1 MNRTDVIVIGG
12 GVIGSSITYDL
23 SKLGKRVLMLER
35 RDNGSGSAG
44 ASDGVVGYHT
54 KKPGLQMELAI
65 QSIAMFDHLSEEL
78 GMDIEYRR
86 NCGGMQPAETKLEWE
101 ILSEIVEEQRRS
113 GVDIR
118 MISMENA
125 CKIEP
130 QLNPDLYGALYSPTS
145 GKVNPL
151 QLTFAYVQAAKRMG
165 ARILR
170 NTEVREILVK
180 MRRAMGVE
188 TDKGTFYA
196 DQIIDAAG
204 SWAAEVAAMAG
215 VDLPIRPRKG
225 QLFITEPLGPF
236 MNVTL
241 QCARY
246 NVIKFKPEAVGDK
259 AALRMG
265 ASLSIEQGSNGGLI
279 IGSTREFAGFDREN
293 TLEAMEVTMRRAMR
307 FFPALKDVN
316 IIRAFAGLRPFTP
329 DGLPI
334 LGEVEKLPGF
344 YVAAGHEGDGIALAP
359 ITGKLMAELL
369 AQGKA
374 SYSLEA
380 FSPNR
385 FRKWSEESE
394 LYLR

>member
-1 MNRTDVIVIGG
+1 MNRPEIIVIGG
-12 GVIGSSITYDL
+12 GVIGSSITYYL
-23 SKLGKRVLMLER
+23 SKMGKKVLMIEKK
-35 RDNGSGSAG
+35 DNCSGSAG

-65 QSIAMFDHLSEEL
+65 RSIAMFEELSKEL
-78 GMDIEYRR
+78 GMDIEYRKD
-86 NCGGMQPAETKLEWE
+86 CGGMQPAETKLEWE
-101 ILSEIVEEQRRS
+101 ILSEIVKEQRQS

-118 MISMENA
+118 MISIEEA

-130 QLNPDLYGALYSPTS
+130 QLNPDLYGALYSPTC
-145 GKVNPL
+145 GKVNPIR
-151 QLTFAYVQAAKRMG
+151 LTFAYVQAAKRLG
-165 ARILR
+165 AQVLS
-170 NTEVREILVK
+170 NTEVTDVLVK
-180 MRRAMGVE
+180 MGRVMGVE
-188 TDKGTFYA
+188 TSKGTYYA
-196 DQIIDAAG
+196 DQVIDAAG
-204 SWAAEVAAMAG
+204 SWAAEIAAMAG

-236 MNVTL
+236 MDVTL

-259 AALRMG
+259 AVLRMG
-265 ASLSIEQGSNGGLI
+265 ASLSIEQTENGGLV
-279 IGSTREFAGFDREN
+279 IGSTREFVGYDREN

-329 DGLPI
+329 DGIPVI
-334 LGEVEKLPGF
+334 GEVEKLPGVF
-344 YVAAGHEGDGIALAP
+344 VAAGHEGDGIALAP

-369 AQGKA
+369 VQGKS

-385 FRKWSEESE
+385 FRRWSEGDFE
-394 LYLR
+394 

>member
-1 MNRTDVIVIGG
+1 MNRPEIIVIGG
-12 GVIGSSITYDL
+12 GVIGSSITYYL
-23 SKLGKRVLMLER
+23 SKMGKKVLMIEKK
-35 RDNGSGSAG
+35 DNCSGSAG

-65 QSIAMFDHLSEEL
+65 RSIAMFEELSKEL
-78 GMDIEYRR
+78 GMDIEYRKD
-86 NCGGMQPAETKLEWE
+86 CGGMQPAETKLEWE
-101 ILSEIVEEQRRS
+101 ILSEIVKEQRQS

-118 MISMENA
+118 MISIEEA

-145 GKVNPL
+145 GKVNPIR
-151 QLTFAYVQAAKRMG
+151 LTFAYVQAAKRLG
-165 ARILR
+165 AQVLS
-170 NTEVREILVK
+170 NTEVTDVLVK
-180 MRRAMGVE
+180 MGRVMGVE
-188 TDKGTFYA
+188 TSKGTYYA
-196 DQIIDAAG
+196 DQVIDAAG
-204 SWAAEVAAMAG
+204 SWAAEIAAMAG

-236 MNVTL
+236 MDVTL

-259 AALRMG
+259 AVLRMG
-265 ASLSIEQGSNGGLI
+265 ASLSIEQTENGGLV
-279 IGSTREFAGFDREN
+279 IGSTREFVGYDREN

-329 DGLPI
+329 DGIPVI
-334 LGEVEKLPGF
+334 GEVEKLPGF
-344 YVAAGHEGDGIALAP
+344 FVAAGHEGDGIALAP

-369 AQGKA
+369 VQGKS
-374 SYSLEA
+374 SYPLEA

-385 FRKWSEESE
+385 FRRWSEGDFD
-394 LYLR
+394 

>member
-1 MNRTDVIVIGG
+1 MNRPEIIVIGG
-12 GVIGSSITYDL
+12 GVIGSSITYYL
-23 SKLGKRVLMLER
+23 SKMGKKVLMIEKK
-35 RDNGSGSAG
+35 DNCSGSAG

-65 QSIAMFDHLSEEL
+65 RSIAMFEELSKEL
-78 GMDIEYRR
+78 GMDIEYRKD
-86 NCGGMQPAETKLEWE
+86 CGGMQPAETKLEWE
-101 ILSEIVEEQRRS
+101 ILSEIVKEQRQS

-118 MISMENA
+118 MISIEEA

-145 GKVNPL
+145 GKVNPIR
-151 QLTFAYVQAAKRMG
+151 LTFAYVQAAKRLG
-165 ARILR
+165 AQVLS
-170 NTEVREILVK
+170 NTEVTDVLVK
-180 MRRAMGVE
+180 MGRVMGVE
-188 TDKGTFYA
+188 TSKGTYYA
-196 DQIIDAAG
+196 DQVIDAAG
-204 SWAAEVAAMAG
+204 SWAAEIAAMAG

-236 MNVTL
+236 MDVTL

-259 AALRMG
+259 AVLRMG
-265 ASLSIEQGSNGGLI
+265 ASLSIEQTENGGLV
-279 IGSTREFAGFDREN
+279 IGSTREFVGYDREN

-329 DGLPI
+329 DGIPVI
-334 LGEVEKLPGF
+334 GEVEKLPGF
-344 YVAAGHEGDGIALAP
+344 FVAAGHEGDGIALAP
-359 ITGKLMAELL
+359 IPGKLMAELL
-369 AQGKA
+369 VQGKS
-374 SYSLEA
+374 SYPLEA

-385 FRKWSEESE
+385 FRRWSEGDFE
-394 LYLR
+394 

>member
-1 MNRTDVIVIGG
+1 MNRPEIIVIGG
-12 GVIGSSITYDL
+12 GVIGSSITYYL
-23 SKLGKRVLMLER
+23 SKMGKKVLMIEKK
-35 RDNGSGSAG
+35 DNCSGSAG

-65 QSIAMFDHLSEEL
+65 RSIAMFEELSKEL
-78 GMDIEYRR
+78 GMDIEYRKD
-86 NCGGMQPAETKLEWE
+86 CGGMQPAETKLEWE
-101 ILSEIVEEQRRS
+101 ILSEIVKEQRQS

-118 MISMENA
+118 MISIEEA

-145 GKVNPL
+145 GKVNPIR
-151 QLTFAYVQAAKRMG
+151 LTFAYVLAAKRLG
-165 ARILR
+165 AQVLS
-170 NTEVREILVK
+170 NTEVTDVLVK
-180 MRRAMGVE
+180 MGRVMGVE
-188 TDKGTFYA
+188 TSKGTYYA
-196 DQIIDAAG
+196 DQVIDAAG
-204 SWAAEVAAMAG
+204 SWAAEIAAMAG

-236 MNVTL
+236 MDVTL

-259 AALRMG
+259 AVLRMG
-265 ASLSIEQGSNGGLI
+265 ASLSIEQTENGGLV
-279 IGSTREFAGFDREN
+279 IGSTREFVGYDREN

-329 DGLPI
+329 DGIPVI
-334 LGEVEKLPGF
+334 GEVEKLPGF
-344 YVAAGHEGDGIALAP
+344 FVAAGHEGDGIALAP

-369 AQGKA
+369 VQGKS
-374 SYSLEA
+374 SYPLEA

-385 FRKWSEESE
+385 FRRWSEGDFE
-394 LYLR
+394 

>member
-1 MNRTDVIVIGG
+1 MSRPEIIVIGG
-12 GVIGSSITYDL
+12 GVIGSSITYYL
-23 SKLGKRVLMLER
+23 SKMGKKVLMIEKK
-35 RDNGSGSAG
+35 DNCSGSAG

-65 QSIAMFDHLSEEL
+65 QSIAMFEELSKEL
-78 GMDIEYRR
+78 GMDIEYRKD
-86 NCGGMQPAETKLEWE
+86 CGGMQPAETKLEWE
-101 ILSEIVEEQRRS
+101 ILSEIVKEQRKS

-118 MISMENA
+118 MISIEEA

-145 GKVNPL
+145 GKVNPIR
-151 QLTFAYVQAAKRMG
+151 LTFAYIQAAKRLG
-165 ARILR
+165 AQVLS
-170 NTEVREILVK
+170 NTEVTDVLVK
-180 MRRAMGVE
+180 MGRVMGVQ
-188 TDKGTFYA
+188 TSRGVYYA
-196 DQIIDAAG
+196 DQVIDAAG
-204 SWAAEVAAMAG
+204 SWAAEIAAMAG

-236 MNVTL
+236 MDVTL

-259 AALRMG
+259 AVLRMG
-265 ASLSIEQGSNGGLI
+265 ASLSIEQTENGGLV
-279 IGSTREFAGFDREN
+279 IGSTREFAGYDREN

-329 DGLPI
+329 DGIPVI
-334 LGEVEKLPGF
+334 GEVEKLPGF
-344 YVAAGHEGDGIALAP
+344 FVAAGHEGDGIALAP

-369 AQGKA
+369 VQGKS
-374 SYSLEA
+374 SYPLEA

-385 FRKWSEESE
+385 FRRWSEGDFE
-394 LYLR
+394 

>member
-1 MNRTDVIVIGG
+1 MSRPEIIVIGG
-12 GVIGSSITYDL
+12 GVIGSSITYYL
-23 SKLGKRVLMLER
+23 SKMGKKVLMIEKK
-35 RDNGSGSAG
+35 DNCSGSAG

-65 QSIAMFDHLSEEL
+65 QSIAMFEELSKEL
-78 GMDIEYRR
+78 GMDIEYRKD
-86 NCGGMQPAETKLEWE
+86 CGGMQPAETKLEWE
-101 ILSEIVEEQRRS
+101 ILSEIVKEQRKS

-118 MISMENA
+118 MISIEEA

-145 GKVNPL
+145 GKVNPIR
-151 QLTFAYVQAAKRMG
+151 LTFAYIQAAKRLG
-165 ARILR
+165 AQVLS
-170 NTEVREILVK
+170 NTEVTDVLVK
-180 MRRAMGVE
+180 MGRVMGVQ
-188 TDKGTFYA
+188 TSRGVYYA
-196 DQIIDAAG
+196 DQVIDAAG
-204 SWAAEVAAMAG
+204 SWAAEIATMAG

-236 MNVTL
+236 MDVTL

-259 AALRMG
+259 AVLRMG
-265 ASLSIEQGSNGGLI
+265 ASLSIEQTENGGLV
-279 IGSTREFAGFDREN
+279 IGSTREFAGYDREN

-329 DGLPI
+329 DGIPVI
-334 LGEVEKLPGF
+334 GEVEKLPGF
-344 YVAAGHEGDGIALAP
+344 FVAAGHEGDGIALAP

-369 AQGKA
+369 VQGKS
-374 SYSLEA
+374 SYPLEA

-385 FRKWSEESE
+385 FRRWSEGDFE
-394 LYLR
+394 

>member
-1 MNRTDVIVIGG
+1 
-12 GVIGSSITYDL
+12 
-23 SKLGKRVLMLER
+23 
-35 RDNGSGSAG
+35 
-44 ASDGVVGYHT
+44 
-54 KKPGLQMELAI
+54 MELAI
-65 QSIAMFDHLSEEL
+65 RSIAMFEELSKEL
-78 GMDIEYRR
+78 GMDIEYRKD
-86 NCGGMQPAETKLEWE
+86 CGGMQPAETKLEWE
-101 ILSEIVEEQRRS
+101 ILSEIVKEQRQS

-118 MISMENA
+118 MISIEEA

-145 GKVNPL
+145 GKVNPIR
-151 QLTFAYVQAAKRMG
+151 LTFAYVQAAKRLG
-165 ARILR
+165 AQVLS
-170 NTEVREILVK
+170 NTEVTDVLVK
-180 MRRAMGVE
+180 MGRVMGVE
-188 TDKGTFYA
+188 TSKGTYYA
-196 DQIIDAAG
+196 DQVIDAAG
-204 SWAAEVAAMAG
+204 SWAAEIAAMAG

-236 MNVTL
+236 MDVTL

-259 AALRMG
+259 AVLRMG
-265 ASLSIEQGSNGGLI
+265 ASLSIEQTENGGLV
-279 IGSTREFAGFDREN
+279 IGSTREFVGYDREN

-329 DGLPI
+329 DGIPVI
-334 LGEVEKLPGF
+334 GEVEKLPGF
-344 YVAAGHEGDGIALAP
+344 FVAAGHEGDGIALAP

-369 AQGKA
+369 VQGKS

-385 FRKWSEESE
+385 FRRWSEGDFE
-394 LYLR
+394 

>member
-1 MNRTDVIVIGG
+1 MNRPEIIVIGG
-12 GVIGSSITYDL
+12 GVIGSSITYYL
-23 SKLGKRVLMLER
+23 SKMGKKVLMIEKK
-35 RDNGSGSAG
+35 DNCSGSAG

-54 KKPGLQMELAI
+54 KKPGFQMELAI
-65 QSIAMFDHLSEEL
+65 RSIAMFEELSKEL
-78 GMDIEYRR
+78 GMDIEYRKD
-86 NCGGMQPAETKLEWE
+86 CGGMQPAETKLEWE
-101 ILSEIVEEQRRS
+101 ILSEIVKEQRQS

-118 MISMENA
+118 MISIEEA

-145 GKVNPL
+145 GKVNPIR
-151 QLTFAYVQAAKRMG
+151 LTFAYVQAAKRLG
-165 ARILR
+165 AQVLS
-170 NTEVREILVK
+170 NTEVTDVMVK
-180 MRRAMGVE
+180 MGRVMGVE
-188 TDKGTFYA
+188 TSKGTYYA
-196 DQIIDAAG
+196 DQVIDAAG
-204 SWAAEVAAMAG
+204 SWAAEIAAMAG

-236 MNVTL
+236 MDVTL

-259 AALRMG
+259 AVLRMG
-265 ASLSIEQGSNGGLI
+265 ASLSIEQTENGGLV
-279 IGSTREFAGFDREN
+279 IGSTREFVGYDREN

-329 DGLPI
+329 DGIPVI
-334 LGEVEKLPGF
+334 GEVEKLPGF
-344 YVAAGHEGDGIALAP
+344 FVAAGHEGDGIALAP

-369 AQGKA
+369 VQGKS
-374 SYSLEA
+374 SYPLEA

-385 FRKWSEESE
+385 FRRWSEGDFE
-394 LYLR
+394 

>member
-1 MNRTDVIVIGG
+1 MNRPEIIVIGG
-12 GVIGSSITYDL
+12 GVIGSSITYYL
-23 SKLGKRVLMLER
+23 SKMGKKVLMIEKK
-35 RDNGSGSAG
+35 DYCSGSAG

-65 QSIAMFDHLSEEL
+65 RSIAMFEELSKEL
-78 GMDIEYRR
+78 GMDIEYRKD
-86 NCGGMQPAETKLEWE
+86 CGGMQPAETKLEWE
-101 ILSEIVEEQRRS
+101 ILSEIVKEQRQS

-118 MISMENA
+118 MISIEEA

-145 GKVNPL
+145 GKVNPIR
-151 QLTFAYVQAAKRMG
+151 LTFAYVQAAKRLG
-165 ARILR
+165 AQVLS
-170 NTEVREILVK
+170 NTEVTDVLVK
-180 MRRAMGVE
+180 MGRVMGVE
-188 TDKGTFYA
+188 TSKGTYYA
-196 DQIIDAAG
+196 DQVIDAAG
-204 SWAAEVAAMAG
+204 SWAAEIAAMAG

-236 MNVTL
+236 MDVTL

-259 AALRMG
+259 AVLRMG
-265 ASLSIEQGSNGGLI
+265 ASLSIEQTENGGLV
-279 IGSTREFAGFDREN
+279 IGSTREFVGYDREN

-329 DGLPI
+329 DGIPVI
-334 LGEVEKLPGF
+334 GEVEKLPGF
-344 YVAAGHEGDGIALAP
+344 FVAAGHEGDGIALAP

-369 AQGKA
+369 VQGKS
-374 SYSLEA
+374 SYPLEA

-385 FRKWSEESE
+385 FRRWSEGDFE
-394 LYLR
+394 

>member
-1 MNRTDVIVIGG
+1 MNRPEIIVIGG
-12 GVIGSSITYDL
+12 GVIGSSITYYL
-23 SKLGKRVLMLER
+23 SKMGKKVLMIEKK
-35 RDNGSGSAG
+35 DNCSGSAG

-65 QSIAMFDHLSEEL
+65 RSIAMFEELSKEL
-78 GMDIEYRR
+78 GMDIEYRKD
-86 NCGGMQPAETKLEWE
+86 CGGMQPAETKLEWE
-101 ILSEIVEEQRRS
+101 ILSEIVKEQRQS

-118 MISMENA
+118 MISIEEA

-145 GKVNPL
+145 GKVNPIR
-151 QLTFAYVQAAKRMG
+151 LTFAYVQAAKRLG
-165 ARILR
+165 AQVLS
-170 NTEVREILVK
+170 NTEVTDVLVK
-180 MRRAMGVE
+180 MGRVMGVE
-188 TDKGTFYA
+188 TSKGTYYA
-196 DQIIDAAG
+196 DQVIDAAG
-204 SWAAEVAAMAG
+204 SWAAEIAAMAG

-236 MNVTL
+236 MDVTL

-259 AALRMG
+259 AVLRMG
-265 ASLSIEQGSNGGLI
+265 ASLSIEQTENGGLV
-279 IGSTREFAGFDREN
+279 IGSTREFVGYDREN

-329 DGLPI
+329 DGIPVI
-334 LGEVEKLPGF
+334 GEVEKLPGF
-344 YVAAGHEGDGIALAP
+344 FVAAGHEGDGIALAP

-369 AQGKA
+369 VQGKS
-374 SYSLEA
+374 SYPLEA

-385 FRKWSEESE
+385 FRRWSEGDFE
-394 LYLR
+394 

>member
-1 MNRTDVIVIGG
+1 MNRPEIIVIGG
-12 GVIGSSITYDL
+12 GVIGSSITYYL
-23 SKLGKRVLMLER
+23 SKMGKKVLMIEKK
-35 RDNGSGSAG
+35 DNCSGSAG

-65 QSIAMFDHLSEEL
+65 RSIAMFEELSKEL
-78 GMDIEYRR
+78 GMDIEYRKD
-86 NCGGMQPAETKLEWE
+86 CGGMQPAETKWEWE
-101 ILSEIVEEQRRS
+101 ILSEIVKEQRQS

-118 MISMENA
+118 MISIEEA

-145 GKVNPL
+145 GKVNPIR
-151 QLTFAYVQAAKRMG
+151 LTFAYVQAAKRLG
-165 ARILR
+165 AQVLS
-170 NTEVREILVK
+170 NTEVTDVLVK
-180 MRRAMGVE
+180 MGRVMGVE
-188 TDKGTFYA
+188 TSKGTYYA
-196 DQIIDAAG
+196 DQVIDAAG
-204 SWAAEVAAMAG
+204 SWAAEIAAMAG

-236 MNVTL
+236 MDVTL

-259 AALRMG
+259 AVLRMG
-265 ASLSIEQGSNGGLI
+265 ASLSIEQTENGGLV
-279 IGSTREFAGFDREN
+279 IGSTREFVGYDREN

-329 DGLPI
+329 DGIPVI
-334 LGEVEKLPGF
+334 GEVEKLPGF
-344 YVAAGHEGDGIALAP
+344 FVAAGHEGDGIALAP

-369 AQGKA
+369 VQGKS
-374 SYSLEA
+374 SYPLEA

-385 FRKWSEESE
+385 FRRWSEGDFE
-394 LYLR
+394 

>member
-1 MNRTDVIVIGG
+1 MNRPEIIVIGG
-12 GVIGSSITYDL
+12 GVIGSSITYYL
-23 SKLGKRVLMLER
+23 SKMGKKVLMIEKK
-35 RDNGSGSAG
+35 DNCSGSAG

-65 QSIAMFDHLSEEL
+65 RSIAMFEELSKEL
-78 GMDIEYRR
+78 GMDIEYRKD
-86 NCGGMQPAETKLEWE
+86 CGGMQPAETKLEWE
-101 ILSEIVEEQRRS
+101 ILSEIVKEQRQS

-118 MISMENA
+118 MISIEEA

-145 GKVNPL
+145 GKVNPIR
-151 QLTFAYVQAAKRMG
+151 LTFAYVQAAKRLG
-165 ARILR
+165 AQVLS
-170 NTEVREILVK
+170 NTEVTDVLVK
-180 MRRAMGVE
+180 MGRVMGVE
-188 TDKGTFYA
+188 TSKGTYYA
-196 DQIIDAAG
+196 DQVIDAAG
-204 SWAAEVAAMAG
+204 SWAAEIAAMAG

-236 MNVTL
+236 MDVTL

-259 AALRMG
+259 AVLRMG
-265 ASLSIEQGSNGGLI
+265 ASLSIEQTENGGLVV
-279 IGSTREFAGFDREN
+279 GSTREFVGYDREN

-329 DGLPI
+329 DGIPVI
-334 LGEVEKLPGF
+334 GEVEKLPGF
-344 YVAAGHEGDGIALAP
+344 FVAAGHEGDGIALAP

-369 AQGKA
+369 VQGKS
-374 SYSLEA
+374 SYPLEA

-385 FRKWSEESE
+385 FRRWSEGDFE
-394 LYLR
+394 

>member
-1 MNRTDVIVIGG
+1 MNRPEIIVIGG
-12 GVIGSSITYDL
+12 GVIGSSITYYL
-23 SKLGKRVLMLER
+23 SKMGKKVLMIEKK
-35 RDNGSGSAG
+35 DNCSGSAG
-44 ASDGVVGYHT
+44 ASDGGVGYHT

-65 QSIAMFDHLSEEL
+65 RSIAMFEELSKEL
-78 GMDIEYRR
+78 GMDIEYRKD
-86 NCGGMQPAETKLEWE
+86 CGGMQPAETKLEWE
-101 ILSEIVEEQRRS
+101 ILSEIVKEQRQS

-118 MISMENA
+118 MISIEEA

-145 GKVNPL
+145 GKVNPIR
-151 QLTFAYVQAAKRMG
+151 LTFAYVQAAKRLG
-165 ARILR
+165 AQVLS
-170 NTEVREILVK
+170 NTEVTDVLVK
-180 MRRAMGVE
+180 MGRVMGVE
-188 TDKGTFYA
+188 TSKGTYYA
-196 DQIIDAAG
+196 DQVIDAAG
-204 SWAAEVAAMAG
+204 SWAAEIAAMAG

-236 MNVTL
+236 MDVTL

-259 AALRMG
+259 AVLRMG
-265 ASLSIEQGSNGGLI
+265 ASLSIEQTENGGLV
-279 IGSTREFAGFDREN
+279 IGSTREFVGYDREN

-329 DGLPI
+329 DGIPVI
-334 LGEVEKLPGF
+334 GEVEKLPGF
-344 YVAAGHEGDGIALAP
+344 FVAAGHEGDGIALAP

-369 AQGKA
+369 VQGKS
-374 SYSLEA
+374 SYPLEA

-385 FRKWSEESE
+385 FRRWSEGDFE
-394 LYLR
+394 

>member
-1 MNRTDVIVIGG
+1 MNRPEIIVIGG
-12 GVIGSSITYDL
+12 GVIGSSITYYL
-23 SKLGKRVLMLER
+23 SKMGKKVLMIEKK
-35 RDNGSGSAG
+35 DNCSGSAG

-65 QSIAMFDHLSEEL
+65 RSIAMFEELSKEL
-78 GMDIEYRR
+78 GMDIEYRKD
-86 NCGGMQPAETKLEWE
+86 CGGMQPAETKLEWE
-101 ILSEIVEEQRRS
+101 ILSEIVKEQRQS

-118 MISMENA
+118 MISIEEA

-130 QLNPDLYGALYSPTS
+130 QLNPDLYGELYSPTS
-145 GKVNPL
+145 GKVNPIR
-151 QLTFAYVQAAKRMG
+151 LTFAYVQAAKRLG
-165 ARILR
+165 AQVLS
-170 NTEVREILVK
+170 NTEVTDVLVK
-180 MRRAMGVE
+180 MGRVMGVE
-188 TDKGTFYA
+188 TSKGTYYA
-196 DQIIDAAG
+196 DQVIDAAG
-204 SWAAEVAAMAG
+204 SWAAEIAAMAG

-236 MNVTL
+236 MDVTL

-259 AALRMG
+259 AVLRMG
-265 ASLSIEQGSNGGLI
+265 ASLSIEQTENGGLV
-279 IGSTREFAGFDREN
+279 IGSTREFVGYDREN

-329 DGLPI
+329 DGIPVI
-334 LGEVEKLPGF
+334 GEVEKLPGF
-344 YVAAGHEGDGIALAP
+344 FVAAGHEGDGIALAP

-369 AQGKA
+369 VQGKS
-374 SYSLEA
+374 SYPLEA

-385 FRKWSEESE
+385 FRRWSEGDFE
-394 LYLR
+394 

>member
-1 MNRTDVIVIGG
+1 MNRPEIIVIGG
-12 GVIGSSITYDL
+12 GVIGSSITYYL
-23 SKLGKRVLMLER
+23 SKMGKKVLMIEKK
-35 RDNGSGSAG
+35 DNCSGSAG

-65 QSIAMFDHLSEEL
+65 RSIAMFEELSKEL
-78 GMDIEYRR
+78 GMDIEYRKD
-86 NCGGMQPAETKLEWE
+86 CCGMQPAETKLEWE
-101 ILSEIVEEQRRS
+101 FLSEIVKEQRQS

-118 MISMENA
+118 MISIEEA

-145 GKVNPL
+145 GKVNPIR
-151 QLTFAYVQAAKRMG
+151 LTFAYVQAAKRLG
-165 ARILR
+165 AQVLS
-170 NTEVREILVK
+170 NTEVTDVLVK
-180 MRRAMGVE
+180 MGRVMGVE
-188 TDKGTFYA
+188 TSKGTYYA
-196 DQIIDAAG
+196 DQVIDAAG
-204 SWAAEVAAMAG
+204 SWAAEIAAMAG

-236 MNVTL
+236 MDVTL

-259 AALRMG
+259 AVLRMG
-265 ASLSIEQGSNGGLI
+265 ASLSIEQTENGGLV
-279 IGSTREFAGFDREN
+279 IGSTREFVGYDREN

-329 DGLPI
+329 DGIPVI
-334 LGEVEKLPGF
+334 GEVEKLPGF
-344 YVAAGHEGDGIALAP
+344 FVAAGHEGDGIALAP

-369 AQGKA
+369 VQGKS
-374 SYSLEA
+374 SYPLEA

-385 FRKWSEESE
+385 FRRWSEGDFE
-394 LYLR
+394 

>member
-1 MNRTDVIVIGG
+1 MSRPEIIVIGG
-12 GVIGSSITYDL
+12 GVIGSSITYYL
-23 SKLGKRVLMLER
+23 SKMGKKVLMIEKK
-35 RDNGSGSAG
+35 DNCSGSAG

-65 QSIAMFDHLSEEL
+65 QSIAMFEELSKEL
-78 GMDIEYRR
+78 GMDIEYRKD
-86 NCGGMQPAETKLEWE
+86 CGGMQPAETKLEWE
-101 ILSEIVEEQRRS
+101 ILSEIVKEQRKS

-118 MISMENA
+118 MISIEEA

-145 GKVNPL
+145 GKVNPIR
-151 QLTFAYVQAAKRMG
+151 LTFAYIQAAKRLG
-165 ARILR
+165 AQVLS
-170 NTEVREILVK
+170 NTEVTDVLVK
-180 MRRAMGVE
+180 MGRVMGVQ
-188 TDKGTFYA
+188 TSRGVYYA
-196 DQIIDAAG
+196 DQVIDAAG
-204 SWAAEVAAMAG
+204 SWAAEIAAMAG

-236 MNVTL
+236 MDVTL

-259 AALRMG
+259 AVLRMG
-265 ASLSIEQGSNGGLI
+265 ASLSIEQTENGGLV
-279 IGSTREFAGFDREN
+279 IGSTREFAGYDREN

-316 IIRAFAGLRPFTP
+316 IIRAFARLRPFTP
-329 DGLPI
+329 DGIPVI
-334 LGEVEKLPGF
+334 GEVEKFPGF
-344 YVAAGHEGDGIALAP
+344 FVAAGHEGDGIALAP

-369 AQGKA
+369 VQGKS
-374 SYSLEA
+374 SYPLEA

-385 FRKWSEESE
+385 FRRWSEGDFE
-394 LYLR
+394 

>member
-1 MNRTDVIVIGG
+1 MNRPEIIVIGG
-12 GVIGSSITYDL
+12 EVIGSSITYYL
-23 SKLGKRVLMLER
+23 SKMGKKVLMIEKK
-35 RDNGSGSAG
+35 DNCSGSAG

-65 QSIAMFDHLSEEL
+65 RSIAMFEELSKEL
-78 GMDIEYRR
+78 GMDIEYRKD
-86 NCGGMQPAETKLEWE
+86 CGGMQPAETKLEWE
-101 ILSEIVEEQRRS
+101 ILSEIVKEQRQS

-118 MISMENA
+118 MISIEEA

-145 GKVNPL
+145 GKVNPIR
-151 QLTFAYVQAAKRMG
+151 LTFAYVQAAKRLG
-165 ARILR
+165 AQVLS
-170 NTEVREILVK
+170 NTEVTDVLVK
-180 MRRAMGVE
+180 MGRVMGVE
-188 TDKGTFYA
+188 TSKGTYYA
-196 DQIIDAAG
+196 DQVIDAAG
-204 SWAAEVAAMAG
+204 SWAAEIAAMAG

-236 MNVTL
+236 MDVTL

-259 AALRMG
+259 AVLRMG
-265 ASLSIEQGSNGGLI
+265 ASLSIEQTENGGLV
-279 IGSTREFAGFDREN
+279 IGSTREFVGYDREN

-329 DGLPI
+329 DGIPVI
-334 LGEVEKLPGF
+334 GEVEKLPGF
-344 YVAAGHEGDGIALAP
+344 FVAAGHEGDGIALAP

-369 AQGKA
+369 VQGKS
-374 SYSLEA
+374 SYPLEA

-385 FRKWSEESE
+385 FRRWSEGDFE
-394 LYLR
+394 

>member
-1 MNRTDVIVIGG
+1 MNRPEIIVIGG
-12 GVIGSSITYDL
+12 GVIGSSITYYL
-23 SKLGKRVLMLER
+23 SKMGKKVLMIEKK
-35 RDNGSGSAG
+35 DNCSGSAG

-65 QSIAMFDHLSEEL
+65 RSIAMFEELSKEL
-78 GMDIEYRR
+78 GMDIEYRKD
-86 NCGGMQPAETKLEWE
+86 CGGMQPAETKLEWE
-101 ILSEIVEEQRRS
+101 ILSEIVKEQRQS

-118 MISMENA
+118 MISIEEA

-145 GKVNPL
+145 GKVNPIR
-151 QLTFAYVQAAKRMG
+151 LTFAYVQAAKRLG
-165 ARILR
+165 AQVLS
-170 NTEVREILVK
+170 NTEVTDVLVK
-180 MRRAMGVE
+180 MGRVMGVE
-188 TDKGTFYA
+188 TSKGTYYA
-196 DQIIDAAG
+196 DQVIDAAG
-204 SWAAEVAAMAG
+204 SWAAEIAAMAG

-236 MNVTL
+236 MDVTL

-259 AALRMG
+259 AVLRMG
-265 ASLSIEQGSNGGLI
+265 ASLSIEQTENGGLV
-279 IGSTREFAGFDREN
+279 IGSTREFVGYDREN

-329 DGLPI
+329 DGIPVI
-334 LGEVEKLPGF
+334 GEVEKLPGF
-344 YVAAGHEGDGIALAP
+344 FVSAGHEGDGIALAP

-369 AQGKA
+369 VQGKS
-374 SYSLEA
+374 SYPLEA

-385 FRKWSEESE
+385 FRRWSEGDFE
-394 LYLR
+394 

>member
-1 MNRTDVIVIGG
+1 MSRPEIIVIGG
-12 GVIGSSITYDL
+12 GVIGSSITYYL
-23 SKLGKRVLMLER
+23 SKMGKKVLMIEKK
-35 RDNGSGSAG
+35 DNCSGSAG

-65 QSIAMFDHLSEEL
+65 QSIAMFEELSKEL
-78 GMDIEYRR
+78 GMDIEYRKD
-86 NCGGMQPAETKLEWE
+86 CGGMQPAETKLEWE
-101 ILSEIVEEQRRS
+101 ILSEIVKEQRKS

-118 MISMENA
+118 MISIEEA

-145 GKVNPL
+145 GKVNPIR
-151 QLTFAYVQAAKRMG
+151 LTFAYIQAAKRLG
-165 ARILR
+165 AQVLS
-170 NTEVREILVK
+170 NTEVTDVLVK
-180 MRRAMGVE
+180 MGRVMGVQ
-188 TDKGTFYA
+188 TSRGVYYA
-196 DQIIDAAG
+196 DQVIDAAG
-204 SWAAEVAAMAG
+204 SWAAEIAAMAD

-236 MNVTL
+236 MDVTL

-259 AALRMG
+259 AVLRMG
-265 ASLSIEQGSNGGLI
+265 ASLSIEQTENGGLV
-279 IGSTREFAGFDREN
+279 IGSTREFAGYDREN

-329 DGLPI
+329 DGIPVI
-334 LGEVEKLPGF
+334 GEVEKLPGF
-344 YVAAGHEGDGIALAP
+344 FVAAGHEGDGIALAP

-369 AQGKA
+369 VQGKS
-374 SYSLEA
+374 SYPLEA

-385 FRKWSEESE
+385 FRRWSEGDFE
-394 LYLR
+394 

>member
-1 MNRTDVIVIGG
+1 MNRPEIIVIGG
-12 GVIGSSITYDL
+12 GVIGSSITYYL
-23 SKLGKRVLMLER
+23 SKMGKKVLMIEKK
-35 RDNGSGSAG
+35 DNCSGSAG
-44 ASDGVVGYHT
+44 ASDGVVVYHT

-65 QSIAMFDHLSEEL
+65 RSIAMFEELSKEL
-78 GMDIEYRR
+78 GMDIEYRKD
-86 NCGGMQPAETKLEWE
+86 CGGMQPAETKLEWE
-101 ILSEIVEEQRRS
+101 ILSEIVKEQRQS

-118 MISMENA
+118 MISIEEA

-145 GKVNPL
+145 GKVNPIR
-151 QLTFAYVQAAKRMG
+151 LTFAYVQAAKRLG
-165 ARILR
+165 AQVLS
-170 NTEVREILVK
+170 NTEVTDVLVK
-180 MRRAMGVE
+180 MGRVMGVE
-188 TDKGTFYA
+188 TSKGTYYA
-196 DQIIDAAG
+196 DQVIDAAG
-204 SWAAEVAAMAG
+204 SWAAEIAAMAG

-236 MNVTL
+236 MDVTL

-259 AALRMG
+259 AVLRMG
-265 ASLSIEQGSNGGLI
+265 ASLSIEQTENGGLV
-279 IGSTREFAGFDREN
+279 IGSTREFVGYDREN

-329 DGLPI
+329 DGIPVI
-334 LGEVEKLPGF
+334 GEVEKLPGF
-344 YVAAGHEGDGIALAP
+344 FVAAGHEGDGIALAP

-369 AQGKA
+369 VQGKS
-374 SYSLEA
+374 SYPLEA

-385 FRKWSEESE
+385 FRRWSEGDFE
-394 LYLR
+394 

>member
-1 MNRTDVIVIGG
+1 MNRPEIIVIGG
-12 GVIGSSITYDL
+12 GVIGSSITYYL
-23 SKLGKRVLMLER
+23 SKMGKKVLMIEKK
-35 RDNGSGSAG
+35 DNCSGSAG

-65 QSIAMFDHLSEEL
+65 QSIAMFEELSKEL
-78 GMDIEYRR
+78 GMDIEYRKD
-86 NCGGMQPAETKLEWE
+86 CGGMQPAETKLEWE
-101 ILSEIVEEQRRS
+101 ILSEIVKEQRQS

-118 MISMENA
+118 MISIEEA

-130 QLNPDLYGALYSPTS
+130 QLNPDLYGALYSPAS
-145 GKVNPL
+145 GKVNPIR
-151 QLTFAYVQAAKRMG
+151 LTFAYIQAAKRLG
-165 ARILR
+165 AQVLS
-170 NTEVREILVK
+170 NTEVTDVLVK
-180 MRRAMGVE
+180 MSRVMGVE
-188 TDKGTFYA
+188 TSKGTYYA
-196 DQIIDAAG
+196 DQVIDAAG
-204 SWAAEVAAMAG
+204 SWAAEIAAMAG

-236 MNVTL
+236 MDATL

-259 AALRMG
+259 AVLRMG
-265 ASLSIEQGSNGGLI
+265 ASLSIEQTENGGLV

-329 DGLPI
+329 DGIPVI
-334 LGEVEKLPGF
+334 GEVEKLPGF
-344 YVAAGHEGDGIALAP
+344 FVAAGHEGDGIALAP

-369 AQGKA
+369 VQGKS
-374 SYSLEA
+374 SYPLEA

-385 FRKWSEESE
+385 FRRWSEGDFE
-394 LYLR
+394 